1 MGDPA
6 PRGRRRN
13 TRVHGKGVSV
23 RKATLA
29 DEDAAWAIVEEYNRA
44 LDIVVRDDPETFRKY
59 LAGPGALWLAEIDG
73 EVVGCVV
80 LRPLPE
86 LGADACEVK
95 RLYVRPSQRGIG
107 LAEALMDELETF
119 AREAGYAA
127 VYLDTKDDL
136 HAAIRFYDR
145 RGYERI
151 PRYND
156 NPQATIFMRRV
167 LS

>member
-1 MGDPA
+1 VTI
-6 PRGRRRN
+6 RRA
-13 TRVHGKGVSV
+13 SV
-23 RKATLA
+23 V
-29 DEDAAWAIVEEYNRA
+29 DEAAAWAIVDEYNRA
-44 LDIVVRDDPETFRKY
+44 LDIVVRDDEGTFRTY
-59 LAGPGALWLAEIDG
+59 LGGPGALWLAEVEG

-86 LGADACEVK
+86 VAPDACEVK
-95 RLYVRPSQRGIG
+95 RLYVHPTHRRAGIADA
-107 LAEALMDELETF
+107 LMEALESF

-136 HAAIRFYDR
+136 ATAIRFYER

-151 PRYND
+151 ARYND

-167 LS
+167 LRVNR

>member
-1 MGDPA
+1 VSA
-6 PRGRRRN
+6 ATVRRA
-13 TRVHGKGVSV
+13 TR
-23 RKATLA
+23 A
-29 DEDAAWAIVEEYNRA
+29 DEAAAWAIVDEYNRA

-59 LAGPGALWLAEIDG
+59 LDGPGALWLAEAAG

-86 LGADACEVK
+86 VGEGACEVK
-95 RLYVRPSQRGIG
+95 RLYVRPAQRGTG
-107 LAEALMDELETF
+107 LSEALMDALETF
-119 AREAGYAA
+119 ARDAGYAA

-156 NPQATIFMRRV
+156 NPQATIFMRRT
-167 LS
+167 L